1 MGPPNNAISHGQKQ
15 ATRRRKRAVSRPRTR
30 RCLLKGC
37 KQQFRPRHAL
47 QRYCSENCRKKAR
60 EWSAWKARQRWRATA
75 AGKQKRNRQSQLYR
89 KRLKERKAPK
99 KEAVSEAARVIT
111 KKFFWRLLRAA
122 GVLRVLPALAAIAAP
137 AVLLARVPARDG
149 ARLGTR
155 AALAREARPAPPLSW
170 KAALCAAALKAQ
182 R

>member
-1 MGPPNNAISHGQKQ
+1 MGPDEDSTRPKPDQKHG
-15 ATRRRKRAVSRPRTR
+15 RRKRPISRPRTR

-111 KKFFWRLLRAA
+111 KKFFWRLLRPA
-122 GVLRVLPALAAIAAP
+122 GLLRVLRALAAIAA
-137 AVLLARVPARDG
+137 AKILLACVPARDG
-149 ARLGTR
+149 TRLGTR
-155 AALAREARPAPPLSW
+155 AALATETPFSW
-170 KAALCAAALKAQ
+170 KAALCAAAMKA
-182 R
+182 RR